1 MNKVPREG
9 FIEDEPT
16 DVGVAAE
23 VPESHPA
30 DVVEETWP
38 VRVKLLHRPLV
49 FRDSKGDHEL
59 KELLF
64 REPTGGDLNRIGNPC
79 RVNQDGDVIIDER
92 KMTSIIAVLSGVN
105 LPHIL
110 TMDPRDWNSC
120 AYRLRNFFLPN
131 PDAWL

>member
-1 MNKVPREG
+1 MNKVVREG
-9 FIEDEPT
+9 FIADEPAE
-16 DVGVAAE
+16 VGVTSE
-23 VPESHPA
+23 VPETPPV

-38 VRVKLLHRPLV
+38 IRVKLLHRPLV
-49 FRDSKGDHEL
+49 FRDSKGDHALREL
-59 KELLF
+59 SF
-64 REPTGGDLNRIGNPC
+64 REPTGGDLNRNGNPC
-79 RVNQDGDVIIDER
+79 RVNSDGDVIIDER
-92 KMTSIIAVLSGVN
+92 KMTALMAVLSGVN